1 MTAASKGGVNHVST
15 TGWVVTAVVVA
26 AVVVIVVVLWS
37 RARRRGLQQRFG
49 PEYERQV
56 ARHGDRGTAERE
68 LREREQRHAELD
80 IRELSDAQRQHYTEQ
95 WHHVQAGF
103 VEDPSDAVNA
113 ADALLTRLMSH
124 LGYPTGDFEEQASTL
139 SVEHSRTLG
148 RYRLAHE
155 TSMANERHQ
164 ASTEQLRQALVHY
177 RTLAEE
183 LLGADTSDTTITS
196 EQPPQQRNPS

>member
-1 MTAASKGGVNHVST
+1 VKHVST
-15 TGWVVTAVVVA
+15 TAWVVTAVIVVA
-26 AVVVIVVVLWS
+26 IVVIAALLWTS
-37 RARRRGLQQRFG
+37 ARRRNLQQRFG

-56 ARHGDRGTAERE
+56 ARHGDRGAAERE
-68 LREREQRHAELD
+68 LREREQRHAELE
-80 IRELSDAQRQHYTEQ
+80 IRELSDAERQHYVQQ

-103 VEDPSDAVNA
+103 VEDPSQAVNA
-113 ADALLTRLMSH
+113 ADGLLTSIMSD

-155 TSMANERHQ
+155 ISLANERHE

-177 RTLAEE
+177 RSLAEE
-183 LLGADTSDTTITS
+183 LLGVAPADANVDTDQPS
-196 EQPPQQRNPS
+196 EQRNLS

>member
-1 MTAASKGGVNHVST
+1 VKHVST
-15 TGWVVTAVVVA
+15 TAWVVIVVVVLA
-26 AVVVIVVVLWS
+26 AVVVIAVLLWS

-49 PEYERQV
+49 PEYEREV
-56 ARHGDRGTAERE
+56 ARHGDRGAAERG

-80 IRELSDAQRQHYTEQ
+80 IRGLSDAERQQYTEQ
-95 WHHVQAGF
+95 WRQVQAGF
-103 VEDPSDAVNA
+103 VEDPSEAVNA
-113 ADALLTRLMSH
+113 ADALLTRLMSD

-148 RYRLAHE
+148 RYRLAHDI
-155 TSMANERHQ
+155 SMANQRHE

-183 LLGADTSDTTITS
+183 LLGADTADTTVNS
-196 EQPPQQRNPS
+196 EQPSQQRNPS

>member
-1 MTAASKGGVNHVST
+1 MST
-15 TGWVVTAVVVA
+15 TAWVIIVIVVA
-26 AVVVIVVVLWS
+26 AILIVGAWLWS
-37 RARRRGLQQRFG
+37 RARRRNLQQRFG

-56 ARHGDRGTAERE
+56 AQQGKRSAAERE

-80 IRELSDAQRQHYTEQ
+80 LRQLSDADRDRYAQEWYQ
-95 WHHVQAGF
+95 VQSSF
-103 VEDPSDAVNA
+103 VEDPSQAVNA
-113 ADALLTRLMSH
+113 ADGLLTRLMAD
-124 LGYPTGDFEEQASTL
+124 LGYPTGDFEEQADTL

-155 TSMANERHQ
+155 ISLANERHE

-183 LLGADTSDTTITS
+183 LLGADTADAAFDAD
-196 EQPPQQRNPS
+196 QPTQERTVS

>member
-1 MTAASKGGVNHVST
+1 MST
-15 TGWVVTAVVVA
+15 TAWVVTIVVVA
-26 AVVVIVVVLWS
+26 AIVVIAVLLWS

-80 IRELSDAQRQHYTEQ
+80 IRELSDGERQRYTEQ

-103 VEDPSDAVNA
+103 VEDPSEAVNA
-113 ADALLTRLMSH
+113 ADALLTRLMAD

-155 TSMANERHQ
+155 ISMANERHE

-183 LLGADTSDTTITS
+183 LLNADTVDTSVNS
-196 EQPPQQRNPS
+196 EQPSQQRNLS

>member
-1 MTAASKGGVNHVST
+1 VKHVST
-15 TGWVVTAVVVA
+15 TAWVVTAVIVVA
-26 AVVVIVVVLWS
+26 IVVIAALLWTS
-37 RARRRGLQQRFG
+37 ARRRNLQQRFG

-56 ARHGDRGTAERE
+56 ARHGDRGAAERE
-68 LREREQRHAELD
+68 LREREQRHAELE
-80 IRELSDAQRQHYTEQ
+80 IRELSDAERQHYVQQ

-103 VEDPSDAVNA
+103 VEDPSQAVYA
-113 ADALLTRLMSH
+113 ADGLLTSIMSD

-155 TSMANERHQ
+155 ISLANERHE

-177 RTLAEE
+177 RSLAEE
-183 LLGADTSDTTITS
+183 LLGVAPADANVDTDQPS
-196 EQPPQQRNPS
+196 EQRNLS